1 MTPEL
6 LRIDGM
12 GEGIGSLALS
22 APARPKAGP
31 RALSVLRITDGAK
44 AHFAARIPGKKI
56 YVTADTLA
64 ARSMLSKISS
74 HPDVRAA
81 YVPHRD
87 DVLIHRKG
95 FSLAGSRERAAALAA
110 LVSGEADIAVVSAD
124 ALVQRFPRAEL
135 LKRFSVHIEKEG
147 VLSPQDAA
155 DRLVAAGYARRDMIS
170 EEGEFALRGDIL
182 DIYAWGTGALRVN
195 FFD

>member
-74 HPDVRAA
+74 HPDVRAV

-87 DVLIHRKG
+87 DVL
-95 FSLAGSRERAAALAA
+95 F
-110 LVSGEADIAVVSAD
+110 LVSGRDARSFASQGQQRTVALALKMAEVTLAGEILGSQPILLLDDVMSELDERRRSAVVSFVD
-124 ALVQRFPRAEL
+124 GGIQTVVTTTNLGYFSPEL
-135 LKRFSVHIEKEG
+135 LELAKVVSF
-147 VLSPQDAA
+147 
-155 DRLVAAGYARRDMIS
+155 
-170 EEGEFALRGDIL
+170 GE
-182 DIYAWGTGALRVN
+182 
-195 FFD
+195 